1 VHTDNLSSIFKKNP
15 LIYNGNSNSNSNS
28 NKWLTPSSCIWHMTI
43 KIGNHVPIAAMYP
56 KLEEFFVNVLGV
68 STVTDVFM
76 MEQLAA
82 AADKPSKNANEI
94 KTLMLS
100 ASELL
105 DVNSKSSQF
114 GTSME
119 ILQRSKYLPCK
130 SPSGYMFR
138 SLEETFFIVD
148 NKYYAEKFS
157 DKLVML
163 DFTYEQL
170 IFLHELFRILRLDDH
185 YLARHVR
192 RETSADSSTLDNA
205 LTHQFSQCAYAIS
218 W

>member
-1 VHTDNLSSIFKKNP
+1 
-15 LIYNGNSNSNSNS
+15 
-28 NKWLTPSSCIWHMTI
+28 MTI
-43 KIGNHVPIAAMYP
+43 KIGNHVPIAVMYP

-76 MEQLAA
+76 MKQLAA
-82 AADKPSKNANEI
+82 AADKLFKDADEI
-94 KTLMLS
+94 KRLMLS

-105 DVNSKSSQF
+105 DVNSQSSQF

-119 ILQRSKYLPCK
+119 TLQQSKYRPCK
-130 SPSGYMFR
+130 SPSGYPFR

-148 NKYYAEKFS
+148 DKYYAEKFS
-157 DKLVML
+157 DKLVLL

-192 RETSADSSTLDNA
+192 RETSVDTSTVDNA
-205 LTHQFSQCAYAIS
+205 LTHQFRQCAYAIS

>member
-1 VHTDNLSSIFKKNP
+1 
-15 LIYNGNSNSNSNS
+15 
-28 NKWLTPSSCIWHMTI
+28 MTI

-76 MEQLAA
+76 MEQLAEA
-82 AADKPSKNANEI
+82 ANKSLKNPDEI
-94 KTLMLS
+94 KRLMLS
-100 ASELL
+100 TSELL

-114 GTSME
+114 GKSME

-130 SPSGYMFR
+130 SPSGDMFR
-138 SLEETFFIVD
+138 SSKETFFIVD
-148 NKYYAEKFS
+148 NKYYAEIFS
-157 DKLVML
+157 DKLVLL
-163 DFTYEQL
+163 DFAYEQL

-185 YLARHVR
+185 YLSRHVR
-192 RETSADSSTLDNA
+192 RETSADTSTLDNA
-205 LTHQFSQCAYAIS
+205 LTHQFRQCAYAIS

>member
-1 VHTDNLSSIFKKNP
+1 
-15 LIYNGNSNSNSNS
+15 
-28 NKWLTPSSCIWHMTI
+28 MTI
-43 KIGNHVPIAAMYP
+43 EIGDHVPIAAMYP
-56 KLEEFFVNVLGV
+56 ESEEFFVNVLGV

-76 MEQLAA
+76 MKQLAA
-82 AADKPSKNANEI
+82 AAAKPFKNADEI
-94 KTLMLS
+94 KRLMLS

-105 DVNSKSSQF
+105 NVNSQSSQF
-114 GTSME
+114 GKNME
-119 ILQRSKYLPCK
+119 VLQQSRYLPCK
-130 SPSGYMFR
+130 SPSGHTFR

-157 DKLVML
+157 GKLVLL

-170 IFLHELFRILRLDDH
+170 IFLHELFRILRLDNR

-192 RETSADSSTLDNA
+192 RETSAETSTVDNA
-205 LTHQFSQCAYAIS
+205 LTHQFRQCAYAIS

>member
-1 VHTDNLSSIFKKNP
+1 
-15 LIYNGNSNSNSNS
+15 
-28 NKWLTPSSCIWHMTI
+28 MTI
-43 KIGNHVPIAAMYP
+43 EIGNHVPIASMYP

-82 AADKPSKNANEI
+82 AATKPFKNADEI
-94 KTLMLS
+94 KRLMLS

-105 DVNSKSSQF
+105 DVNSQSSQF

-119 ILQRSKYLPCK
+119 ILQQSKYLPCK
-130 SPSGYMFR
+130 SPSGHMFR

-157 DKLVML
+157 GKLVLL

-170 IFLHELFRILRLDDH
+170 IFLHELFRILRLDDR

-192 RETSADSSTLDNA
+192 RETSAETSTVDNA
-205 LTHQFSQCAYAIS
+205 LTHQFRQCAYAIS

>member
-1 VHTDNLSSIFKKNP
+1 
-15 LIYNGNSNSNSNS
+15 
-28 NKWLTPSSCIWHMTI
+28 MTI
-43 KIGNHVPIAAMYP
+43 EIGNHVPIAAMYP
-56 KLEEFFVNVLGV
+56 ELEEFFVNVLGV

-76 MEQLAA
+76 MKQLAA
-82 AADKPSKNANEI
+82 AAAKPSKDADEI
-94 KTLMLS
+94 KRLMLS

-105 DVNSKSSQF
+105 NVNSQSSQF

-119 ILQRSKYLPCK
+119 TLRQSKYLPCK
-130 SPSGYMFR
+130 SPSGHMFR

-157 DKLVML
+157 GKLVLL

-170 IFLHELFRILRLDDH
+170 IFLHELFRILRLDDR

-192 RETSADSSTLDNA
+192 HETSAETSTVDNA
-205 LTHQFSQCAYAIS
+205 LTHQFRQCAYAIS

>member
-1 VHTDNLSSIFKKNP
+1 
-15 LIYNGNSNSNSNS
+15 
-28 NKWLTPSSCIWHMTI
+28 MTI
-43 KIGNHVPIAAMYP
+43 EIGNHVPIAAMYP
-56 KLEEFFVNVLGV
+56 GLKDFFVNVLGV

-76 MEQLAA
+76 MKQLAA
-82 AADKPSKNANEI
+82 AADNPFKKVDEI
-94 KTLMLS
+94 KRLMLS

-105 DVNSKSSQF
+105 NVNSQSSQF

-119 ILQRSKYLPCK
+119 ILQQSKYLPCK
-130 SPSGYMFR
+130 SPSGHMFR
-138 SLEETFFIVD
+138 SLKETFFIVD

-157 DKLVML
+157 GKLVML

-170 IFLHELFRILRLDDH
+170 IFLHELFRILRLDDR

-192 RETSADSSTLDNA
+192 RETSAETSTVDDT
-205 LTHQFSQCAYAIS
+205 LTHQFRQCAYAIS